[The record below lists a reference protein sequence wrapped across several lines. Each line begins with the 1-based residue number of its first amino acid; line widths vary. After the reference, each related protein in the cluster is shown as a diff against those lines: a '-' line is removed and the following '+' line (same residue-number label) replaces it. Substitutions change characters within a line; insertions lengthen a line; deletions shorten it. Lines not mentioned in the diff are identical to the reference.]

1 MSINRGMNK
10 DVVQWNII
18 QPLKK
23 QNNAICSN
31 MDDGPRGDHTER
43 SKSDKDISFDITYMR
58 NLIKMIQ
65 NNLFIKQ
72 K

>member
-1 MSINRGMNK
+1 
-10 DVVQWNII
+10 
-18 QPLKK
+18 
-23 QNNAICSN
+23 

-58 NLIKMIQ
+58 NLIKMTQ
-65 NNLFIKQ
+65 NNLVIKQ